1 MRFWLPIFLIILSFT
16 LFFGLTSTVL
26 DQISALSARSA
37 TFNDALSNAN
47 ELRAVRESLLST
59 YKKFPAEDLTRLKK
73 MLPSEVDNVRLIID
87 VDNIAARY
95 GMQLKNVHF
104 KTEGTI
110 PEGKDYGTVTFGFSV
125 QGSYSTLKTFL
136 ADLERSLRLVDLTS
150 LSFNSGEK
158 DLYEY
163 TIELTTYW
171 SK

>member
-26 DQISALSARSA
+26 DQISALSAKSA

-104 KTEGTI
+104 NTEGTI
-110 PEGKDYGTVTFGFSV
+110 P
-125 QGSYSTLKTFL
+125 
-136 ADLERSLRLVDLTS
+136 
-150 LSFNSGEK
+150 
-158 DLYEY
+158 
-163 TIELTTYW
+163 
-171 SK
+171 

>member
-1 MRFWLPIFLIILSFT
+1 
-16 LFFGLTSTVL
+16 
-26 DQISALSARSA
+26 
-37 TFNDALSNAN
+37 
-47 ELRAVRESLLST
+47 
-59 YKKFPAEDLTRLKK
+59 
-73 MLPSEVDNVRLIID
+73 